1 MTAVYDVLT
10 IRYSIAA
17 AQMLMKCY
25 MIAASFA
32 HHSAAFHRTSIR
44 RALVFITTT
53 TAVATA
59 RARRHHQVIIT
70 AQSLLHRGGPSPHAA
85 GGAQHTAQLAYRRDG
100 PGNCRR
106 QADVIV
112 TLFSH
117 RRPKF
122 YVVLTLCV
130 WRARKRTFFQFS
142 HKDYLGWAVVM

>member
-53 TAVATA
+53 SAVATA
-59 RARRHHQVIIT
+59 RARRHHQVIST

-100 PGNCRR
+100 PANCRR
-106 QADVIV
+106 HTDVIV
-112 TLFSH
+112 TFFH
-117 RRPKF
+117 PDGPKVD
-122 YVVLTLCV
+122 VVLTLCI
-130 WRARKRTFFQFS
+130 WRATERTNFVQFS
-142 HKDYLGWAVVM
+142 HTYSVHVYLC